1 MKKVFIEIGG
11 GNAGHLSFLTSPD
24 WSTKPETLTRLPE
37 FFLRMDCE
45 WHGYIVEPVPE
56 NFIKI
61 MTFKKRHGIQDIE
74 YILGAVSG
82 RSNFQRLVSYHL
94 TNTEGEFHPMSSLV
108 EPIHPNFEE
117 NRKLADI
124 FYIKTFT
131 LDELLDWIGITPSI
145 LRIDIES
152 SERDVFETFS
162 WGCRPYLFQID
173 HHHHNVLYFVDMFE
187 AKGYNILGDALGA
200 DGMEIWATL
209 EVL

>member
-1 MKKVFIEIGG
+1 MKKIFIEIGG
-11 GNAGHLSFLTSPD
+11 GVAGHLSFLTSLE
-24 WSTKPETLTRLPE
+24 WHANSEILTRVPE
-37 FFLRMDCE
+37 NLRSANSQ

-61 MTFKKRHGIQDIE
+61 MDHKKICGIQNIE
-74 YILGAVSG
+74 YILGAVGG
-82 RSNFQRLVSYHL
+82 RSNFQRMVSYDL
-94 TNTEGEFHPMSSLV
+94 TNVADECHPMSSFV
-108 EPIHPNFEE
+108 EPIYPAFEE
-117 NRKLADI
+117 TREVSDV

-162 WGCRPYLFQID
+162 WGCRPYHIQID
-173 HHHHNVLYFVDMFE
+173 HHHHNVPYFVDMFE

-209 EVL
+209 DY